1 VKLITFSV
9 QTHLG
14 TQTRIG
20 ALLGDKALDLNFAYA
35 AMLHDSGKTERYYP
49 LAQALV
55 PSDMITFLQGGEQS
69 MSAAKQAIEFV
80 QQRRANN
87 QALRGPDKQILL
99 YALKDIELLAP
110 VTNPGSIR
118 DTISFETHAKNFE
131 KRTGKP
137 IPELWY
143 QQPLYYK
150 GNTRT
155 VVGHNTEVPWP
166 NYTEKLDYELE
177 FGVYIGKTGS
187 NIKAEDAHAYIAGYT
202 IFNDIS
208 ARDVLQKEITMLLGP
223 AKGKDMDMGNVMGPC
238 LVTPD
243 ELDPSSLDM
252 QARIN
257 GEVWSTGNSS
267 DMYWSFAKIIEYIS
281 QSETLYPG
289 DFIGSGTVA
298 FGCGDELERWVQ
310 PGDVIEL
317 EVQGIGVLTT
327 TVGQRTCNTK
337 TIT

>member
-1 VKLITFSV
+1 MKLITFSI
-9 QTHLG
+9 QTQLG
-14 TQTRIG
+14 MQTRIG
-20 ALLGDKALDLNFAYA
+20 AILSERALDLNFAYA
-35 AMLHDSGKTERYYP
+35 TLLHASGTTERYYS
-49 LAQALV
+49 LADALV
-55 PSDMITFLQGGEQS
+55 PSDMKAFLQGGEQS
-69 MSAAKQAIEFV
+69 FAAAKQAIEFI
-80 QQRRANN
+80 QQGSANN
-87 QALRGPDKQILL
+87 KDLLGPDKQVLL
-99 YALKDIELLAP
+99 YSLKDIELLAP
-110 VTNPGSIR
+110 VPNPGSIR

-137 IPELWY
+137 IPALWY

-155 VVGHNTEVPWP
+155 VIGDKQKIPWP

-177 FGVYIGKTGS
+177 FGIYIGKTGR
-187 NIKAEDAHAYIAGYT
+187 NISVDDAPSYIAGYT

-243 ELDPSSLDM
+243 ELDPSSLNM
-252 QARIN
+252 RAKIN
-257 GEVWSTGNSS
+257 GQEWSSGNTS
-267 DMYWSFAKIIEYIS
+267 DMYWSFAQIISHIS

-298 FGCGDELERWVQ
+298 FGCGDELERWIKM
-310 PGDVIEL
+310 GDVIEL
-317 EVQGIGVLTT
+317 EVEGIGVLTT
-327 TVGQRTCNTK
+327 TIGPRDTA
-337 TIT
+337 